1 MQLKIKRIKKQ
12 DFQEVDML
20 LKISFEKDYAVNML
34 HKLIETELLIPEL
47 TRVARINNQIIGV
60 IVAAEAEI
68 SKGKHSHNTVSLAMI
83 AVIEAYRGLGIGGEL
98 IQNMFDKARK
108 LEHQSII
115 VMGDEEYYPRFG
127 FLPTKEF
134 NINCPFDVPNENFM
148 AKELFPDALSK
159 VSGKVKYHPLFNDLP
174 YFTI

>member
-1 MQLKIKRIKKQ
+1 MQIKIKRIKKQ

-47 TRVARINNQIIGV
+47 TRIARINNQIIGV
-60 IVAAEAEI
+60 VVAAEAEI
-68 SKGKHSHNTVSLAMI
+68 TKGKTTHKTVSLAMI
-83 AVIEAYRGLGIGGEL
+83 AVIEAYRSLGIGGEL
-98 IQNMFDKARK
+98 IQNLFDKARK
-108 LEHQSII
+108 LDHQSIV

-127 FLPTKEF
+127 FLASTEF
-134 NINCPFDVPNENFM
+134 NINCPFDVPKENFM
-148 AKELFPDALSK
+148 VKELFPDALSK